1 MKNVR
6 LLEERVSCAVRR
18 LRQLAEEKKGLE
30 AELEEL
36 RRELAVRPSDAS
48 TEEGW
53 KAERVDIA
61 RSIEE
66 TLAELRAE

>member
-1 MKNVR
+1 MKHVR
-6 LLEERVSCAVRR
+6 MLEERVSRAVSR
-18 LRQLAEEKKGLE
+18 LRQLAEEKKELE

-36 RRELAVRPSDAS
+36 RRELATRPSDAT

-53 KAERVDIA
+53 KAERVAMA